1 MQSQN
6 RSTKINL
13 PEYLQSL
20 GTEIRFQNGE
30 VLWKQNERASYVFVV
45 SSGILKL
52 QRCWPSGSQTIL
64 HLFNRGSIIGEET
77 VLPNPTRNST
87 CVAISP
93 GRGFRIP
100 KQSLDKAV
108 ISADVSFALFQLS
121 NLRFQDTLMRME
133 ELLDGSVENRLASTI
148 IRLGEQLG
156 FSDGKG
162 IFIPVRLTRGEL
174 AEFIGCRAETTT
186 RLMTKWKRSHIVES
200 KREGITIHNPEE
212 LQKIANNSQ

>member
-1 MQSQN
+1 MHAQN
-6 RSTKINL
+6 RTNKINL
-13 PEYLQSL
+13 SEYLQSL

-30 VLWKQNERASYVFVV
+30 VLWKQGDHASYVFAV

-64 HLFNRGSIIGEET
+64 GLSNRGSIIGEET
-77 VLPNPTRNST
+77 VISNSKRNAT
-87 CVAISP
+87 CIAISP

-100 KQSLDKAV
+100 KQSIDKV
-108 ISADVSFALFQLS
+108 VNSAEVSLS
-121 NLRFQDTLMRME
+121 LLELSSQRFQETLLRME

-156 FSDGKG
+156 FSDGRG

-186 RLMTKWKRSHIVES
+186 RLMTKWKRGNIVES
-200 KREGITIHNPEE
+200 KREGITIND
-212 LQKIANNSQ
+212 LDALRKIAGVA